1 MCASGDVGERVRV
14 GRVLPEELDCLDRL
28 PDEVE
33 RRLGVELV
41 PREAKLAKALE
52 VFSRAS
58 DANDRLLLLWVRL
71 VELEWWW

>member
-1 MCASGDVGERVRV
+1 
-14 GRVLPEELDCLDRL
+14 LDRL
-28 PDEVE
+28 PDEVAE

-41 PREAKLAKALE
+41 PREAKLAKALD

-58 DANDRLLLLWVRL
+58 DASDRLLLLCVRL